1 MNGHYLFLVIV
12 CLVSVLIDFSAA
24 IHLGISARDSISCF
38 WINSISNGQTHYMFL
53 HQTTVGKERSFVLFD
68 SIWSKENSLVDCIAS
83 SNSAVINSFL
93 SKCWN
98 ASDKPDGHFNISML
112 VEPDGPCVAV
122 GQSPELRKPVRRT
135 RDLQSMDR
143 KIIYRNNGES
153 FQKLKR
159 SKRAWLVPGT
169 LWCGSGNKAS
179 NFSDLGL
186 FEETDKCCREHDHCE
201 QTIASFGFGYGVF
214 NTNFFTLSHC
224 DCDSKFRRCLHNV
237 NDRMSNMVGYGYF
250 NLLKM
255 QCFEFSQRIECS
267 ERTWW
272 GMCKHTQMSTYALLK
287 EATDYNS
294 TSEEVNDKLDL
305 SIHHTVSFGDLTV
318 TNDLVM
324 PSDIVTKEANEK
336 HSSVSVPERISVTVN
351 TFQESGAL
359 GKTIDSTKT
368 QTTDSQHK
376 LDACE
381 SYKDLDTCSYQI
393 PALREKFG
401 LHNAE
406 HATLYHCNC
415 TARLA
420 RELAEEDEVDKVHFW
435 LLDFVSQ
442 SCFFLPQD
450 CTGSESCSTSFS
462 SHDAPLIERWSK
474 GAAVWRHLAAP
485 RRKAKR
491 LNSKRSKR
499 KDSPVRLHRK
509 CLRMHSKLHHPKTP

>member
-1 MNGHYLFLVIV
+1 
-12 CLVSVLIDFSAA
+12 
-24 IHLGISARDSISCF
+24 
-38 WINSISNGQTHYMFL
+38 
-53 HQTTVGKERSFVLFD
+53 
-68 SIWSKENSLVDCIAS
+68 
-83 SNSAVINSFL
+83 
-93 SKCWN
+93 
-98 ASDKPDGHFNISML
+98 
-112 VEPDGPCVAV
+112 
-122 GQSPELRKPVRRT
+122 
-135 RDLQSMDR
+135 MDR
-143 KIIYRNNGES
+143 NIINRNNGES

-336 HSSVSVPERISVTVN
+336 YSSVSVPERISVTVN
-351 TFQESGAL
+351 KFQESGAL
-359 GKTIDSTKT
+359 EKTIDSTKT
-368 QTTDSQHK
+368 QTTDTQRVKTTDLPQTQTTDSPESETTDSVHTQTDSPMTQTTEAPKTDPTDSSIKGTTDSLRTDSPDSTISTITESAEIPQIRITDSSKPQTDSPKMETNFSKTLASGSTNLHIHPEIYTRQKEK
-376 LDACE
+376 LDLCE

-393 PALREKFG
+393 PPLREKFG

-420 RELAEEDEVDKVHFW
+420 RVLAEEDEVDKVHFW

-509 CLRMHSKLHHPKTP
+509 CLRMHSKLHHPKTPKKEVMQTVQ